1 MRLFVLMAALLWG
14 GAAIA
19 QTAQVV
25 EASGVNMRSG
35 KAENYRIIKVL
46 PPKSEVKV
54 LEVDQEYTK
63 VKTAQGESG
72 WVLSKLLIVQDAA
85 EEKPERKSPP
95 ETAEATQKAL
105 IAARVEV
112 AGLQRELERINR
124 ADPGNDSRSFTFI
137 LLVALGAFVGG
148 VAVGIL
154 ILKAYYQKRLHG
166 LRI

>member
-1 MRLFVLMAALLWG
+1 MRVFILMAALLWG

-54 LEVDQEYTK
+54 LETDQEYTK
-63 VKTAQGESG
+63 VKTSDGASG
-72 WVLSKLLIVQDAA
+72 WVLNKLLIVQDAA
-85 EEKPERKSPP
+85 EEKPEQKSQAG
-95 ETAEATQKAL
+95 TDATQKDL

-112 AGLQRELERINR
+112 ADLQRELERLNR
-124 ADPGNDSRSFTFI
+124 AEPGNAPKSSFPFI
-137 LLVALGAFVGG
+137 LLVALGAFAIG
-148 VAVGIL
+148 VATGML
-154 ILKAYYQKRLHG
+154 ILKAYYQRRLHG

>member
-1 MRLFVLMAALLWG
+1 MRFFIVVAMLLWG
-14 GAAIA
+14 GAVMA

-25 EASGVNMRSG
+25 DSSGVNMRSG

-54 LEVDQEYTK
+54 LETSADYTR
-63 VKTAQGESG
+63 VKTEGGETG
-72 WVLSKLLIVQDAA
+72 WVLSKLLIVENAA
-85 EEKPERKSPP
+85 EENSDQPNQ
-95 ETAEATQKAL
+95 AAMEAAQKEL
-105 IAARVEV
+105 VAARVEV
-112 AGLQRELERINR
+112 ADLQRELERVNR
-124 ADPGNDSRSFTFI
+124 ADPANAPRSFPFV
-137 LLVALGAFVGG
+137 LLVALGAFLGG